1 MNDRAIWNCA
11 FREITGK
18 CDLLLIIRY
27 PNDDRLGTLPAAVPL
42 RILRDKIHSM
52 STQDIQRTAL
62 RAENIARMFREDTII
77 PANVRW
83 ESLRSETRSMDLSP
97 GGEHITLMCEDGSL
111 HVCAVS
117 HLQDSVLSIPR
128 PNSQKLRTWYPERMC
143 LL

>member
-18 CDLLLIIRY
+18 CDLLLIIR

-97 GGEHITLMCEDGSL
+97 GGEHITLMCEDCSL